1 MSARIVRRSIA
12 LGIAALV
19 LGFAGTNTAR
29 ADHRD
34 NNRGRNAF
42 QVQSR
47 QWRNDDVRRSWSRN
61 ETRYFRNDDCERRF
75 RDDDCVRRFRSD
87 SFRSCESPR
96 WNNSSFG
103 FSFNFGGC
111 DNDRRGC
118 R

>member
-34 NNRGRNAF
+34 NYRGRNAF
-42 QVQSR
+42 QTQSR
-47 QWRNDDVRRSWSRN
+47 QWRNDDVRRSWSHN
-61 ETRYFRNDDCERRF
+61 DTRYFRNDDCDRRF
-75 RDDDCVRRFRSD
+75 RDDDCGRRERFD
-87 SFRSCESPR
+87 SFRSCNRPSWR
-96 WNNSSFG
+96 DSSFG
-103 FSFNFGGC
+103 FSFDFGRSGY
-111 DNDRRGC
+111 DRNGC